1 MQQSVQASDAATED
15 PLPPLSQVVSTPSK
29 FESARETRRQAR
41 RKLLEKMEEEGKLKH
56 EPEIVK
62 ALEETEKVEVNDQIV
77 PKKKTR
83 RRKVD
88 IDIIILSYLKKYDV
102 NLTCMTKLN
111 ICRLL

>member
-1 MQQSVQASDAATED
+1 MRKVAQAIDAATED
-15 PLPPLSQVVSTPSK
+15 PPNPLSQVVSAPSK

-41 RKLLEKMEEEGKLKH
+41 KKLLEKMEGEGKLKH

-62 ALEETEKVEVNDQIV
+62 APEEAEKVEADDQIV

-83 RRKVD
+83 RRKVGMN
-88 IDIIILSYLKKYDV
+88 IIVKV

-111 ICRLL
+111 IHRLL